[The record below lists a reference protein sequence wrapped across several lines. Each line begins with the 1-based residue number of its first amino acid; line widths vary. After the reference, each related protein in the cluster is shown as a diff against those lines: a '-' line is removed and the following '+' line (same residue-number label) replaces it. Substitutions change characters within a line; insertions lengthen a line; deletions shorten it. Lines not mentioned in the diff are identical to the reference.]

1 MVGYLKNFE
10 KMTTLSLIGMMV
22 IVVALSVF
30 ELGWILY
37 KDIMT
42 PPLLLLEIDE
52 LFEIFGFFLMV
63 LIGLELIETMK
74 EYLVSGK
81 IRLHVIFAVAIIAIS
96 RKIIIL
102 EPEKY
107 ESLTLIGIAVIMLAL
122 VIGYRIVKDS
132 ENPRKA
138 ER

>member
-22 IVVALSVF
+22 IVVALSIF

-42 PPLLLLEIDE
+42 PPLFLLEIDE

-96 RKIIIL
+96 RKVIIL

-122 VIGYRIVKDS
+122 VIGYKIVKNA
-132 ENPRKA
+132 ENPQKA
-138 ER
+138 EG

>member
-22 IVVALSVF
+22 IVVALSIF

-42 PPLLLLEIDE
+42 PPLFLLEIDE

-96 RKIIIL
+96 RKVIIL

-122 VIGYRIVKDS
+122 VIGYRIVKNA
-132 ENPRKA
+132 ENPQKA
-138 ER
+138 EG